1 MLPVDAS
8 VRLAGLLA
16 VENGALAADDAYLVV
31 LTEKGLVK
39 KTPLSAFAATSLW
52 VVVGVS
58 ADNIFVFHETW
69 RQASR
74 RC

>member
-1 MLPVDAS
+1 MLF
-8 VRLAGLLA
+8 GQ
-16 VENGALAADDAYLVV
+16 
-31 LTEKGLVK
+31 
-39 KTPLSAFAATSLW
+39 TPLSAFAATSLW

-74 RC
+74 RR

>member
-1 MLPVDAS
+1 MPSCCGRYWIVTVLF
-8 VRLAGLLA
+8 
-16 VENGALAADDAYLVV
+16 GA
-31 LTEKGLVK
+31 
-39 KTPLSAFAATSLW
+39 TPLSAFAATSLW

-74 RC
+74 LLLLLRYRVVAVATWQASRLLLLL